1 MFLELSCQPEI
12 TYFQVSTFYENVG
25 GLQISMD
32 ETILVYVLDSANYL
46 LEKAKVLLSANLSV
60 RIRKELMERET

>member
-32 ETILVYVLDSANYL
+32 EAILVYVLDSANYL
-46 LEKAKVLLSANLSV
+46 LEKAKVLLSAN
-60 RIRKELMERET
+60 